1 MMYIETLQL
10 SHFRNYTQEQFQ
22 FSPTINILLGENAQ
36 GKTNIVEA
44 IYTLALTKSHRTNQD
59 KDLIQWE
66 NEFAKISA
74 SIIKS
79 QKTTLQLIIHKKGK
93 KVSIGKIEKKK
104 LSDYVGFFTIVS
116 FTPEDLMLIKGSPN
130 IRRKFMD
137 IQLGQINKL
146 YLQHL
151 YLYQK
156 TLKQRNAYLKD
167 NKIDLVYLDIL
178 TEELI
183 QKSAILIHY
192 RLEYIKKLQQ
202 YAADINQVISQQK
215 DELVIEY
222 KSQIDYKNATNI
234 KTLEQHYRA
243 LFTTNQQKE
252 LIQRKTLFGVHR
264 DDLIF
269 YINGKNVY
277 DFGSQGQQRTVALS
291 LKLAEIDIIYEQTGE
306 YPILLLDDVLSEL
319 DDFRQTFLL
328 KAVENKVQ
336 TFITT
341 TNLDGIQKNLIE
353 QPKIFYIKEGSVHH
367 D

>member
-1 MMYIETLQL
+1 MYIDMLQL
-10 SHFRNYTQEQFQ
+10 SHFRNYTQQNFQ

-44 IYTLALTKSHRTNQD
+44 IYVLALTKSHRTNQD

-66 NEFAKISA
+66 NEFSKIVA
-74 SIIKS
+74 NVMKA
-79 QKTTLQLIIHKKGK
+79 QKTMLQLIIHKKGK
-93 KVSIGKIEKKK
+93 KVSIGKIEQKK
-104 LSDYVGFFTIVS
+104 LSDYVGFLTVVS
-116 FTPEDLMLIKGSPN
+116 FTPEDLMLIKGSPH
-130 IRRKFMD
+130 IRRKFIDM
-137 IQLGQINKL
+137 QLGQINKL
-146 YLQHL
+146 YLHHL

-167 NKIDLVYLDIL
+167 NKIDFVYLDIL

-183 QKSAILIHY
+183 QKSAILLHY
-192 RLEYIKKLQQ
+192 RLDYIKKLQQ
-202 YAADINQVISQQK
+202 YAANINQVISQQK
-215 DELVIEY
+215 DALVINY
-222 KSQIDYKNATNI
+222 SSQIDYKNATSI
-234 KTLEQHYRA
+234 EELENQYRA

-252 LIQRKTLFGVHR
+252 IMQRKTLFGVHR
-264 DDLIF
+264 DDLNF

-291 LKLAEIDIIYEQTGE
+291 VKLAEIDIIYEQTGE
-306 YPILLLDDVLSEL
+306 YPVLILDDVLSEL

>member
-1 MMYIETLQL
+1 MYIDTLKL
-10 SHFRNYTQEQFQ
+10 SHFRNYTQQNFQ

-36 GKTNIVEA
+36 GKTNIIES
-44 IYTLALTKSHRTNQD
+44 IYVLALTKSHRTNQD

-66 NEFAKISA
+66 NEYAKIA
-74 SIIKS
+74 ANIIKV
-79 QKTTLQLIIHKKGK
+79 QKTMLQLIIHKKGK
-93 KVSIGKIEKKK
+93 KVAIGKIEKKK
-104 LSDYVGFFTIVS
+104 LSDYIGFLTVVS
-116 FTPEDLMLIKGSPN
+116 FTPEDLMLIKGSPH
-130 IRRKFMD
+130 IRRKFIDM
-137 IQLGQINKL
+137 QLGQINKL
-146 YLQHL
+146 YLHHL

-167 NKIDLVYLDIL
+167 NKIDFVYLDIL

-183 QKSAILIHY
+183 QKSAILLHY
-192 RLEYIKKLQQ
+192 RLDYIKKLQQ
-202 YAADINQVISQQK
+202 YAANINQVVSQQK
-215 DELVIEY
+215 DALIIEY
-222 KSQIDYKNATNI
+222 HSQIDYKNAKNI
-234 KTLEQHYRA
+234 EEIENQYRA

-252 LIQRKTLFGVHR
+252 IMQRKTLFGVHR
-264 DDLIF
+264 DDLVF

-291 LKLAEIDIIYEQTGE
+291 VKLAEIDIIYEQTGE
-306 YPILLLDDVLSEL
+306 YPVLILDDVLSEL

>member
-1 MMYIETLQL
+1 MYIDQLQL
-10 SHFRNYTQEQFQ
+10 SHFRNYTQQNFK

-44 IYTLALTKSHRTNQD
+44 IYVLALTKSHRTNQD

-66 NEFAKISA
+66 NEFAKIEA
-74 SIIKS
+74 QIIKN
-79 QKTTLQLIIHKKGK
+79 QKTRLQLIIHKKGK

-104 LSDYVGFFTIVS
+104 LSDYVGFLTVVS

-130 IRRKFMD
+130 IRRKFIDM
-137 IQLGQINKL
+137 QLGQINKL

-151 YLYQK
+151 YVYQK

-167 NKIDLVYLDIL
+167 NKIDFVYLDIL

-183 QKSAILIHY
+183 KKSAILLHY
-192 RLEYIKKLQQ
+192 RLDYIRKLQQ
-202 YAADINQVISQQK
+202 YAANINQVISQQK
-215 DELVIEY
+215 DALSIEY
-222 KSQIDYKNATNI
+222 YSQIDYKNA
-234 KTLEQHYRA
+234 KTIEALENQYRV

-252 LIQRKTLFGVHR
+252 IIQRKTLFGVHR

-291 LKLAEIDIIYEQTGE
+291 MKLAEIDIIYEKTGE
-306 YPILLLDDVLSEL
+306 YPVLLLDDVLSEL

-353 QPKIFYIKEGSVHH
+353 KPKIFYIKEGSVHN